1 MCCSCCDKVSLPYF
15 YCWWLH
21 FQPIKIYS
29 NFYNLQNNP
38 IWGIPWDG
46 GEERHLTPNTY
57 YNFCGLEFNIYE
69 SHNFFNGKNSG
80 VKTAEDNSIQN
91 IIRNHWKE
99 EVASFFRGV
108 KSCSLLCKKSPP
120 SAWAPPATSEY
131 HDQHPLGESSVV
143 RWQSNINM
151 SRLHRKYILASL
163 IFGTFN
169 RNSTRSISV
178 MESPWYKCCVWTGL
192 GWAGDSWITIHEIQL
207 LEWRQLTYKNISSGN
222 YWCIIV

>member
-1 MCCSCCDKVSLPYF
+1 M
-15 YCWWLH
+15 
-21 FQPIKIYS
+21 
-29 NFYNLQNNP
+29 
-38 IWGIPWDG
+38 
-46 GEERHLTPNTY
+46 
-57 YNFCGLEFNIYE
+57 
-69 SHNFFNGKNSG
+69 
-80 VKTAEDNSIQN
+80 
-91 IIRNHWKE
+91 
-99 EVASFFRGV
+99 ASFFRGV

-192 GWAGDSWITIHEIQL
+192 GWGLLVYYSRDTASRKKTTHLQKYIFGELLLYNCIGVPHSPATIL
-207 LEWRQLTYKNISSGN
+207 LSS
-222 YWCIIV
+222 V

>member
-1 MCCSCCDKVSLPYF
+1 M
-15 YCWWLH
+15 
-21 FQPIKIYS
+21 
-29 NFYNLQNNP
+29 
-38 IWGIPWDG
+38 
-46 GEERHLTPNTY
+46 
-57 YNFCGLEFNIYE
+57 
-69 SHNFFNGKNSG
+69 
-80 VKTAEDNSIQN
+80 
-91 IIRNHWKE
+91 
-99 EVASFFRGV
+99 ASFFRGV
-108 KSCSLLCKKSPP
+108 KSCSPLCKKSPP

-192 GWAGDSWITIHEIQL
+192 GWGLLVYYSRDTASRKKTTHLQKYIFRELLMYNCIGVPITSFTSHHPPI
-207 LEWRQLTYKNISSGN
+207 ISVTVLD
-222 YWCIIV
+222 CIMT